1 MASVSASVGIITH
14 TVIRA
19 AIPPSLSL
27 LIQGSLVITH
37 IWRKK
42 IDFSF
47 NQNLF
52 WFFSLFSMK
61 FMHFITLTSM
71 RSSQDLQ
78 LGKLPVL
85 PNHAKRHQ
93 CVEKLIAS
101 IVHKVNYFCTY
112 CWPLEGD
119 HFLWYFPERRQW
131 HCCTVVPGNS
141 WGHWGQPPSHRSL
154 EHCRILDI
162 CYR

>member
-78 LGKLPVL
+78 PGRLPVL
-85 PNHAKRHQ
+85 PNHAKRHL
-93 CVEKLIAS
+93 CRKSDCE
-101 IVHKVNYFCTY
+101 YCTQGQLFLY
-112 CWPLEGD
+112 LLLTVGGWPLPVILPWTPAVTLLHCGAWQQLGSLGSATITQELGT
-119 HFLWYFPERRQW
+119 LSYF
-131 HCCTVVPGNS
+131 
-141 WGHWGQPPSHRSL
+141 GHL
-154 EHCRILDI
+154 L
-162 CYR
+162 